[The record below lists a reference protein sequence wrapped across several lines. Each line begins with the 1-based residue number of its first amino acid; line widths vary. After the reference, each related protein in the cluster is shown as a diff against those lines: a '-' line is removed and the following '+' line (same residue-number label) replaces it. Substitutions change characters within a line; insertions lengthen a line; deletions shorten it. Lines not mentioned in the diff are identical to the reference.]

1 MKPEVF
7 SQELRTGK
15 GNFLGLRRGIVGLAM
30 VASGS
35 MGLITLYQMGII
47 KHLPEPPL
55 PGLDADRVDAS
66 AEAYSRFSTPD
77 GILGLGNYAVT
88 MGLAAMGGQDRAQKQ
103 PWIPLV
109 LATKVAFDLSQAI
122 RLFFDQKSK
131 YHAFCSWCLLAAGT
145 TLATVPLVIPE
156 TYAALRQL
164 IRQRK
169 AALSSKR
176 EEKQKKYIV
185 QPTRKGTYHGTT

>member
-1 MKPEVF
+1 MKPEVV

-88 MGLAAMGGQDRAQKQ
+88 MGLAAMGGQDRVQKQ

-109 LATKVAFDLSQAI
+109 LAAKVAFDLSQAM

-131 YHAFCSWCLLAAGT
+131 YHAFCSWCLLAAGST
-145 TLATVPLVIPE
+145 VATVPLVIPE
-156 TYAALRQL
+156 TYAAIRQL
-164 IRQRK
+164 MGK
-169 AALSSKR
+169 SK
-176 EEKQKKYIV
+176 
-185 QPTRKGTYHGTT
+185 

>member
-1 MKPEVF
+1 MKPEIL
-7 SQELRTGK
+7 SQQLRIGTGS
-15 GNFLGLRRGIVGLAM
+15 FLALRRGIVGLAM

-77 GILGLGNYAVT
+77 GVLGLGNYAMT
-88 MGLAAMGGQDRAQKQ
+88 MGLAAMGGKDRAQKQ
-103 PWIPLV
+103 PWIPLL
-109 LATKVAFDLSQAI
+109 LAAKVGFDLSQGI

-131 YHAFCSWCLLAAGT
+131 YHAFCSWCLLAAGST
-145 TLATVPLVIPE
+145 VATVPLVIPE
-156 TYAALRQL
+156 TYAA
-164 IRQRK
+164 IRHLMEK
-169 AALSSKR
+169 SK
-176 EEKQKKYIV
+176 
-185 QPTRKGTYHGTT
+185 